1 MTTSLVLRTCNPDMS
16 SHRGFVWP
24 VSGHVQCPDW
34 SPEPCCGNGLHG
46 LLWGEGDNHLDFNDT
61 AKWIVVEVLN
71 TDIVDLGGKVK
82 FPRGTVVHVGNRLSA
97 VAFIAAHPLGR
108 SRAIVG
114 GIDIAGNNGKALA
127 GIRGTATAG
136 ECGTATAG
144 DRGTA
149 TAGDR
154 GTALAGDR
162 GTALAGN
169 DGTATAGEYGTAT
182 AGECGT
188 ALAGNGGTALAGNG
202 GTALAG
208 DRGTAL
214 AGECGTALAGNG
226 GTALAGDRGTATA
239 GECGTATAGE
249 CGTALAGNGGTIMIK
264 HWDGDRH
271 RIVTGYIGEGGLL
284 PNVKYKLSDDDKKF
298 VAA

>member
-1 MTTSLVLRTCNPDMS
+1 MTAQTVNFKMASKAKRAPRKESRVAKNQHTSLILRTCNADMS
-16 SHRGFVWP
+16 SRNGFVWP

-34 SPEPCCGNGLHG
+34 SPVPECGNGLHG

-61 AKWIVVEVLN
+61 AKWLVVEVLN

-114 GIDIAGNNGKALA
+114 GIDIAGNHGKALA
-127 GIRGTATAG
+127 GHRGTATAGHRGTALAGNGGTALAG

-144 DRGTA
+144 NCGTA
-149 TAGDR
+149 TAGNDGTATAGHY

-169 DGTATAGEYGTAT
+169 DGTATAGNCGTAT
-182 AGECGT
+182 AGH
-188 ALAGNGGTALAGNG
+188 
-202 GTALAG
+202 
-208 DRGTAL
+208 
-214 AGECGTALAGNG
+214 
-226 GTALAGDRGTATA
+226 RGTATA
-239 GECGTATAGE
+239 GVS
-249 CGTALAGNGGTIMIK
+249 GTIMIK
-264 HWDGDRH
+264 HWDGNRY
-271 RIVTGYIGEGGLL
+271 RIVTGYIGEDGLL
-284 PNVKYKLSDDDKKF
+284 PNVKYKLSDDGKKF
-298 VAA
+298 VVA